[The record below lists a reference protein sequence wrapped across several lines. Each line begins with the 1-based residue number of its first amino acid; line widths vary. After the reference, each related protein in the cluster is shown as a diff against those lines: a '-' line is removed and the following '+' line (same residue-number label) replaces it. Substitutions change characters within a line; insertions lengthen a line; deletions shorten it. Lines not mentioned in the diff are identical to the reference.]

1 MLIWTKPAKQDVME
15 YITNAKFNTQ
25 NIVKQYFINLSNY
38 LEILN
43 IMPFLGKKLNL
54 FPNDLH
60 IRQIIYRSHKVVYL
74 VKDHDVY
81 ILTVLHSKMD
91 TKTIISKIIDALN

>member
-1 MLIWTKPAKQDVME
+1 ME

-43 IMPFLGKKLNL
+43 IMPFLGKRLNL
-54 FPNDLH
+54 FPTNLH
-60 IRQIIYRSHKVVYL
+60 IRQIIYKSHIVIYL
-74 VKDHDVY
+74 VKDRDVY

-91 TKTIISKIIDALN
+91 TKTIISKIIDSLN